1 MTKHKRTLLDIA
13 EDIVALDDLLDE
25 CDGDVTGQEA
35 AVAAFLDEN
44 DRALEE
50 KVDGYVALIREHNA
64 RADVLKQ
71 EEKRVQALR
80 KTSENRARFLKDR
93 LLFAFQ
99 ELDIKRLDTARARV
113 SVAQNG
119 GKVPLV
125 VDDADAAMDAGF
137 VVVSRDVDKEAIRAT
152 LQDGGVVPGAKLGER
167 GVSLRIK

>member
-1 MTKHKRTLLDIA
+1 
-13 EDIVALDDLLDE
+13 
-25 CDGDVTGQEA
+25 
-35 AVAAFLDEN
+35 
-44 DRALEE
+44 
-50 KVDGYVALIREHNA
+50 
-64 RADVLKQ
+64 LKQ

-80 KTSENRARFLKDR
+80 KTSENRARFLKER

-99 ELDIKRLDTARARV
+99 ELDIRRLDTARARV

-119 GKVPLV
+119 GKIPLV